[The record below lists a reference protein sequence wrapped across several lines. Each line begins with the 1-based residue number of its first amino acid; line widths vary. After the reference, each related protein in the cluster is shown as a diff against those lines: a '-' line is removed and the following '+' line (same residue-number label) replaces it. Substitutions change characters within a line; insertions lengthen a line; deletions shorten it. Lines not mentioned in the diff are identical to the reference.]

1 MRSGVNSKLIT
12 GTTVRRCM
20 RAHNAQHLRQNE
32 KDFCAQAPSWPCSK
46 GCAHAIYKRVSFSDG
61 AQFPASSPP
70 VPRTV
75 PATVPRCDLR
85 GDLRLRQYAKNTCFG
100 TITPLMYAVLVFSQI
115 TAGNCAGNC
124 AGNWRGTVPHSEKK
138 HVSQLR
144 ARIPWNIC
152 FAVVSL
158 WLGFITH
165 GRPMRGRLGFAD

>member
-85 GDLRLRQYAKNTCFG
+85 GNRRLRQYAKNTCFG

-124 AGNWRGTVPHSEKK
+124 AGNWRGTGGELCPIRKRSTFLNCV
-138 HVSQLR
+138 R
-144 ARIPWNIC
+144 ASLGTYASPWC
-152 FAVVSL
+152 RFGWDS
-158 WLGFITH
+158 
-165 GRPMRGRLGFAD
+165 